1 LTFLTRIQ
9 GHMFLVVQDDLGSA
23 KKDLKEQFGELELLD
38 LTSME
43 GDFILEV
50 TLEDMRGSGLGFL
63 KIDDGG
69 H

>member
-1 LTFLTRIQ
+1 MKFLARIQ
-9 GHMFLVVQDDLGSA
+9 GHMFLVVEDDVESA
-23 KKDLKEQFGELELLD
+23 KKALEKQFGDVELLD

-50 TLEDMRGSGLGFL
+50 TLADLTGSGLGLL
-63 KIDDGG
+63 KIDGG